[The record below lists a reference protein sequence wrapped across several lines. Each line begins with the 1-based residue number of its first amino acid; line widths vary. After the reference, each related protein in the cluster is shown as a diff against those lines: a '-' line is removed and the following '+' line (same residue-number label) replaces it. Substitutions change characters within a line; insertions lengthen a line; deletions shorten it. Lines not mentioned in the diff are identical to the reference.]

1 MLDVD
6 PHENPLEFWNGL
18 YLSKEK
24 VWSGKVNQ
32 TLAAVVSELPP
43 GRSLDLGCGEGGDVL
58 WLAEQG
64 WQATGFEISNI
75 AVERARAEAQARG
88 LVERAHF
95 RAHNAQDWQPA
106 EAETFHLVTASFFQ
120 SPVFLARDEI
130 VRKAAGQLVPGGH
143 LVLISHASPPS
154 WYEGEIP
161 DHFITPEDERR
172 NLGLDAEGWELV
184 RAELITRD
192 IFSADGTP
200 ATIDDCLIV
209 ARRTL

>member
-18 YLSKEK
+18 YLSKEQ

-64 WQATGFEISNI
+64 WQATGFEISDI

-120 SPVFLARDEI
+120 SPVF
-130 VRKAAGQLVPGGH
+130 
-143 LVLISHASPPS
+143 
-154 WYEGEIP
+154 
-161 DHFITPEDERR
+161 
-172 NLGLDAEGWELV
+172 
-184 RAELITRD
+184 
-192 IFSADGTP
+192 FSSG
-200 ATIDDCLIV
+200 
-209 ARRTL
+209 